1 MSTAPTSARSA
12 AQAMTPTAPRTTWD
26 DLPAPVRAAIE
37 AETGAVRAVHAISAG
52 LNSAIT
58 ARLDTRTGP
67 VFIKGVRSDRA
78 AGQRREADLNPHVVP
93 VAPRLHWQ
101 VDTDGWHVLGFEHI
115 DARPARLSPGSADLP
130 VVADTLARLGRMPPA
145 PRACRRIED
154 RWADAA
160 HAAKVDPALLAG
172 DHLIHTDLNPHNILI
187 TQRGARVVDWA
198 WPTLGA
204 AWIDP
209 ACTTLW
215 LIAEGHT
222 PAVAEAWAAPVPSW
236 TLASPQALDVF
247 IATNAALWADIA
259 AADPRPWKQRLHHA
273 ATMWAEQ
280 RRHSED

>member
-37 AETGAVRAVHAISAG
+37 AETGVVRAVDAISVG

-101 VDTDGWHVLGFEHI
+101 VDTHGWHVLGFEHI
-115 DARPARLSPGSADLP
+115 DARPARLSPGSADLS
-130 VVADTLARLGRMPPA
+130 VVADTLARLGRMLPP
-145 PRACRRIED
+145 PGACRRIED

-160 HAAKVDPALLAG
+160 HAAKVDPALLTG

-187 TQRGARVVDWA
+187 TQQGARVVDWA
-198 WPTLGA
+198 MAHPRRRMDRPGL
-204 AWIDP
+204 
-209 ACTTLW
+209 
-215 LIAEGHT
+215 HR
-222 PAVAEAWAAPVPSW
+222 
-236 TLASPQALDVF
+236 TLAHRGR
-247 IATNAALWADIA
+247 
-259 AADPRPWKQRLHHA
+259 PRPRSRGSLGCNCPVLDIGVTAGVGCLHRH
-273 ATMWAEQ
+273 Q
-280 RRHSED
+280 RRSVG